1 VFQLLFSAAC
11 LTAATLLAR
20 QQLMHEPFELSAA
33 QDTFTLMLTLYSVFG
48 FVFLAVWV
56 IV

>member
-1 VFQLLFSAAC
+1 VFQLLFSASC

-33 QDTFTLMLTLYSVFG
+33 RDTFTLMLTLYSVFG